1 MILFQSKYKF
11 LFFEAL
17 FPIGIRCGEE
27 GSALSDEVD
36 HFPHSVI
43 GGGGF
48 LYDPF
53 NRGEIGDADFT
64 AQGKGQQ
71 VAGQGTGEASFF
83 SEDGVLELNYVA
95 EVMFPKRTPFM
106 STLRPFSYWSRHRP
120 TASKFSKANPK
131 GSSLA

>member
-1 MILFQSKYKF
+1 
-11 LFFEAL
+11 
-17 FPIGIRCGEE
+17 
-27 GSALSDEVD
+27 LSDEVD

-71 VAGQGTGEASFF
+71 VAGQGTSEASFF
-83 SEDGVLELNYVA
+83 SEDGVLELDYVA
-95 EVMFPKRTPFM
+95 EVVFPKKDALHVHLAPVFILVAPLPHRIVVLQGEPQGVELGVTT
-106 STLRPFSYWSRHRP
+106 SAGGIFSMD
-120 TASKFSKANPK
+120 
-131 GSSLA
+131 L